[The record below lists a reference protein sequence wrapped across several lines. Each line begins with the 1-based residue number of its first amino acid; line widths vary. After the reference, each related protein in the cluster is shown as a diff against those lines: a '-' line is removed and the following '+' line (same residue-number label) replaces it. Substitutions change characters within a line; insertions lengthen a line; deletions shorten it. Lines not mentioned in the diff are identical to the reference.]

1 MKKFALVPLAL
12 FASHV
17 MAGANTGTTGTVN
30 IIINR
35 VPEPEMW
42 ALIGLAAAAIGAA
55 RLLKKK
61 SRK

>member
-1 MKKFALVPLAL
+1 MKKLALIPLAL
-12 FASHV
+12 FASYAV
-17 MAGANTGTTGTVN
+17 AGGFVPPRNQ
-30 IIINR
+30 